1 LERAADF
8 LSAVAE
14 PAKAAGHSICKPVRL
29 TKAVIE
35 RAPLPATG
43 YYLLRDSGQRGLAIR
58 ITAGGSKSFVY
69 DGRLGGVQKRITL
82 KAANVEQARREVQK
96 LRGGNE
102 TPMSK
107 RAPILEDFFATYLE
121 RHARPNKKSWAQD
134 KELFKSVRPTAWL
147 KRRLSAITT
156 GEISEWHDR
165 MGRERGRVRANRGLT
180 LLRTMYNKAREWR
193 IFHDSNPCDGIKL
206 FKERSRTRFLNADE
220 LRRLNAALLEELNP
234 YWRGF
239 FQLSYLLGT
248 RKSELLGSRWE
259 RVDFNAMTLTL
270 PDTKSG
276 EDTILPLSAAEAEIL
291 RALPSREKSEWLF
304 PGVGASGHLRE
315 AKSAW
320 KRLTK
325 RAELEGVRIH
335 DLRRTTGSWLA
346 MAGHGLPLI
355 GKALGHVGHDSTE
368 VYARLQL
375 EPVRAA
381 KEALSRLM
389 LEAAD
394 TAAVPAGVEVDGGRH
409 GGA

>member
-1 LERAADF
+1 ME
-8 LSAVAE
+8 E
-14 PAKAAGHSICKPVRL
+14 PTHRTTRL

-35 RAPLPATG
+35 RAALPQEG
-43 YYLLRDSGQRGLAIR
+43 YYLLRDSGQRGLAVR
-58 ITAGGSKSFVY
+58 ITAHGSKSFVF

-82 KAANVEQARREVQK
+82 KAANVEQARREVQRR
-96 LRGGNE
+96 RGENE
-102 TPMSK
+102 TPTAK
-107 RAPILEDFFATYLE
+107 RAPILEDFFVTYLE
-121 RHARPNKKSWAQD
+121 RHAKPNKKSWAQD
-134 KELFKSVRPTAWL
+134 EELFKSVMPTAWL

-165 MGRERGRVRANRGLT
+165 MGRERGHVRANRGLT

-220 LRRLNAALLEELNP
+220 LRRLNTALLEEFNP
-234 YWRGF
+234 YWKAF
-239 FQLSYLLGT
+239 FQLSYLTGA

-259 RVDFNAMTLTL
+259 HVDFNAMTLTL

-276 EDTILPLSAAEAEIL
+276 EDTLLPLSRAEAEIL
-291 RALPSREKSEWLF
+291 HSLPSRGNSPWLF
-304 PGVGASGHLRE
+304 PGIGKAGHLRE

-320 KRLTK
+320 KRLIA
-325 RAELEGVRIH
+325 RAKLEGVRIH
-335 DLRRTTGSWLA
+335 DLRRTTGSWMA

-355 GKALGHVGHDSTE
+355 GKALGHTSTDSTE

-375 EPVRAA
+375 APVRAA

-394 TAAVPAGVEVDGGRH
+394 SAATNGIHVEVA
-409 GGA
+409 GAEDRR